1 MSAQPQQQAMK
12 EYKVVVLGGGGVG
25 KSALTIRLV
34 SDEFLEEYDP
44 LSRIPSHHSS
54 HQIALHVPISDEI
67 LKSEPL
73 RIRIVNGATWM
84 ARQ

>member
-44 LSRIPSHHSS
+44 LSRI
-54 HQIALHVPISDEI
+54 LFEI
-67 LKSEPL
+67 FNIEKHFHFHIYLTSEPSK
-73 RIRIVNGATWM
+73 IRIVNSAS
-84 ARQ
+84 